1 MRYGK
6 RQYGGATL
14 EVGVATALP
23 LHMRKGIAMISKVF
37 TDPACRRQGHAQ
49 KLLTIVA
56 AEADLHRKLLLLK
69 VGDGDADAAT
79 KQNLLSWYEKNGF
92 AAIQAEPLL
101 MVRPHAAMVTPMPRK
116 GDGNRLSPEQP
127 SGMAER

>member
-23 LHMRKGIAMISKVF
+23 LPMRKGIAMISKVF
-37 TDPACRRQGHAQ
+37 TAPECRRQGHAQ
-49 KLLTIVA
+49 RLLSMVA
-56 AEADLHRKLLLLK
+56 AEADLNRQLLLLK
-69 VGDGDADAAT
+69 VGDGDEDAAT
-79 KQNLLSWYEKNGF
+79 KQQLLSWYEKNGF

-101 MVRPHAAMVTPMPRK
+101 MVRPHAGMVTSAPVADTVRTVA
-116 GDGNRLSPEQP
+116 N
-127 SGMAER
+127 A